1 MDKPKISS
9 KPMRLIYFWSGI
21 VATFAYR
28 VIIVLTGFDQFWTK
42 LVWYV
47 GTIGFS
53 IYFIHR
59 YQISNKREKAVE
71 EFHLDDKLPQI
82 QGMSEEDKSAL
93 KYIFDSLKV
102 SSERWIFIWIFIT
115 SGAALLAGIYLDFIA
130 K

>member
-1 MDKPKISS
+1 MDKPRISS
-9 KPMRLIYFWSGI
+9 KPMRLIYFWSGMI
-21 VATFAYR
+21 ATFAYR
-28 VIIVLTGFDQFWTK
+28 VIIVLTGVDQFWTK

-47 GTIGFS
+47 GTIGFI

-59 YQISNKREKAVE
+59 YQISDRRERAVE

-93 KYIFDSLKV
+93 KYIFDSLKI